1 MICTYSTEIK
11 PPLNYFFTQLNVIQ
25 NLKISQWLIFLVQ
38 KTWSIVMVLKS
49 VISPPNYY
57 ISLYNLYNKLPLE
70 CFQGIFEILILN
82 YAMK

>member
-1 MICTYSTEIK
+1 MICTYSTGIK